1 MIRPKRM
8 GETEQAW
15 YVRAKAAV
23 AKFTASG
30 SRCYDDARLAGA
42 LSDLVAQVEASSP
55 ADYSVF
61 VSQDAKDAVLALE
74 DSVRKL
80 EGSSMSGPTLGQ
92 SPAFPY
98 LCAAAGLVVVGTIV
112 YFAVKG

>member
-30 SRCYDDARLAGA
+30 SRCYDDAKLAGDSRCA
-42 LSDLVAQVEASSP
+42 VRAQ
-55 ADYSVF
+55 
-61 VSQDAKDAVLALE
+61 
-74 DSVRKL
+74 
-80 EGSSMSGPTLGQ
+80 
-92 SPAFPY
+92 
-98 LCAAAGLVVVGTIV
+98 
-112 YFAVKG
+112 